1 MYYLDK
7 HGNKIDCSNHSG
19 NDKHEHKHKHD
30 RKQEKKCPEDCK
42 CMKCFIKNKIGSNN
56 YSSYNIISVIL
67 FLIIM
72 YVIYHAILKLWM

>member
-1 MYYLDK
+1 
-7 HGNKIDCSNHSG
+7 
-19 NDKHEHKHKHD
+19 
-30 RKQEKKCPEDCK
+30 
-42 CMKCFIKNKIGSNN
+42 MKCFIKNKIGSNN